1 MTLGY
6 ERRLFVLALDRR
18 GSLPRQMFGFG
29 AAPTPQETATIADAK
44 SVIFDGFSRALSQGA
59 PSDTA
64 GILVDEQYGAEIA
77 RVALARGCIVAMPVE
92 RSDRPSFEFE
102 YGDEF
107 GAHIE
112 AFGPTFSKVL
122 VRFNPEGDA
131 TDNRRSIE
139 GLEVLSDWL
148 HSRERKLL
156 LELLVLPEA
165 HQVEAAGGQE
175 AFVVEARPA
184 LMRQAIATLQTAGI
198 EADIWKIEGV
208 DRRDDCRMIADQAR
222 AGGRER
228 VGCLVLGAGAS
239 EATVHNRLRQAA
251 GVPGYLG
258 FAVGR
263 TIWWDPI
270 TGYVNGALD
279 RDAAA
284 AQVSA
289 NYRRAIDVYL
299 GAA

>member
-6 ERRLFVLALDRR
+6 KRSLFVLALDRR
-18 GSLPRQMFGFG
+18 GSLPEQMFGFDG
-29 AAPTPQETATIADAK
+29 APTPQETATIADAK
-44 SVIFDGFSRALSQGA
+44 SVIFDGFSRALAEGA
-59 PSDTA
+59 LSDAA
-64 GILVDEQYGAEIA
+64 GILVDEQFGADIA
-77 RVALARGCIVAMPVE
+77 RMGLAGGCIVAMPVE

-112 AFGPTFSKVL
+112 AFDPTFSKVL
-122 VRFNPEGDA
+122 VRFNPEGDVA
-131 TDNRRSIE
+131 DNRRSIE
-139 GLEVLSDWL
+139 GLMVLSDWL
-148 HSRERKLL
+148 HTRGRKFLF
-156 LELLVLPEA
+156 ELLVPGEA
-165 HQVEAAGGQE
+165 HQVKAAGGDE
-175 AFVVEARPA
+175 AFAVEARPA
-184 LMRQAIATLQTAGI
+184 LMRQAIATLQAAGI
-198 EADIWKIEGV
+198 EPDIWKIEGV

-222 AGGRER
+222 AGGRDR

-239 EATVHNRLRQAA
+239 EATVHHWLRQAA

-258 FAVGR
+258 FAIGR

-270 TGYVNGALD
+270 TGYVHGALT

-284 AQVSA
+284 AQISA
-289 NYRRAIDVYL
+289 NYRRAIDVYT